1 MRFNDIVASTGEEI
15 SHEISED
22 LNGTFIPGKGW
33 DVFIF
38 DV

>member
-1 MRFNDIVASTGEEI
+1 MRFNDIGASAGEEI

-22 LNGTFIPGKGW
+22 LNGTFTLGKGW